1 MDEKIQQA
9 REAAQRLND
18 ILGESVPY
26 KIDVVNPKDIQ
37 LLDKNARYMSHD
49 MFQNLVGNVK
59 KDGALSSLPLC
70 WRRSDGALIVLSGNH
85 RVQAATHAGL
95 EFVMILVITKDLT
108 RSEQVAIQLS
118 HNAISGKDDQAILK
132 SLWEEIEDI
141 DLRQYAGLDSEL
153 LAELDKLEFS
163 TITDAAP
170 DFKQVILAF
179 LPEETAQLKKALED
193 VDVLFSDDEN
203 FVASRLHYDQVFSSL
218 VECKE
223 KFNIVNN
230 PTALLKIFEL
240 AQEQLNTIPMPEKKS
255 KKQAETGAQASV

>member
-9 REAAQRLND
+9 REAAQKLND
-18 ILGESVPY
+18 IMGDSVPY
-26 KIDVVNPKDIQ
+26 KNDVVNPKDIE

-49 MFQNLVGNVK
+49 MFQNLVGNIK

-70 WRRSDGALIVLSGNH
+70 WKKPDGGMVVLSGNH
-85 RVQAATHAGL
+85 RVQGATHAGL
-95 EFVMILVITKDLT
+95 SFIMILVIEKDLS

-141 DLRQYAGLDSEL
+141 DLKQYAGLDSEL
-153 LAELDKLEFS
+153 LNELDKMEFC
-163 TITDAAP
+163 TISDAQP
-170 DFKQVILAF
+170 DFKQIILAF
-179 LPEETAQLKKALED
+179 LPEETEQLKMCLQEMD
-193 VDVLFSDDEN
+193 TLFSDDET
-203 FVASRLHYDQVFSSL
+203 FIASRRHFDLVFESL
-218 VECKE
+218 VEVKE

-240 AQEQLNTIPMPEKKS
+240 AAEKLSETPFPEKKT
-255 KKQAETGAQASV
+255 KKQKEEEKKEE